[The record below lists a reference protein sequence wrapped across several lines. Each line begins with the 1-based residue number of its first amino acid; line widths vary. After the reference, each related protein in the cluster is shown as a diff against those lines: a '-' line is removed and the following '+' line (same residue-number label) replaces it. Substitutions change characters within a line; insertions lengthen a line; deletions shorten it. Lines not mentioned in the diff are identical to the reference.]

1 MLKTKSFT
9 IEKCPKFV
17 IMLYA
22 HKQPVIEK
30 MVSQNL
36 IDRAIQIKDEID
48 YDSVK
53 NLTKEHREEGSLGKT
68 PLHN

>member
-1 MLKTKSFT
+1 
-9 IEKCPKFV
+9 
-17 IMLYA
+17 MLYA